1 MKIVIIENNKER
13 INGFIEWLLYMVGYT
28 IVLITASVLFK
39 SIDIDP
45 SMYGL
50 WAFIA
55 AVLIFVL
62 NKTIKPVIVL
72 LTLPIT
78 GLTLGLFYP
87 LINVLIIKIVDY
99 VLIGH
104 FASGTIFNLF
114 FIAISISLMNLLMER
129 NIIEPIIRRYRK

>member
-1 MKIVIIENNKER
+1 MKIVIIENNRER
-13 INGFIEWLLYMVGYT
+13 INCFLEWLLYMVGYT

-45 SMYGL
+45 NLFGL
-50 WAFIA
+50 WAFIVA
-55 AVLIFVL
+55 IIIYVL

-87 LINVLIIKIVDY
+87 LINVLIIKIVDF
-99 VLIGH
+99 VLMDH
-104 FASGTIFNLF
+104 FETGNVFHLF
-114 FIAISISLMNLLMER
+114 FVAIMISVMNLLMER
-129 NIIEPIIRRYRK
+129 NIIEPIVRRYKK